1 MLSPYKDGWILFMT
15 GEKKDIISQFKITEK
30 DTGSSQVQVALLTD
44 KIKELTKHFQIHK
57 KDFHSMR
64 GLMGMVNRRK
74 KLLSYM
80 KKTSQEQYQKLIKK
94 LSLRK

>member
-1 MLSPYKDGWILFMT
+1 MIDKQKIVD
-15 GEKKDIISQFKITEK
+15 QFKKTPS
-30 DTGSSQVQVALLTD
+30 DTGSAQVQVALLTG

-64 GLMGMVNRRK
+64 GLMKMVSRRK
-74 KLLSYM
+74 SLLSYM
-80 KKTSQEQYQKLIKK
+80 KRKDKENYLKTIKD

>member
-1 MLSPYKDGWILFMT
+1 MI
-15 GEKKDIISQFKITEK
+15 KKQEVVDRFKKTSD
-30 DTGSSQVQVALLTD
+30 DTGSAQVQVALLTE
-44 KIKELTKHFQIHK
+44 KIKDLTKHFNFHK

-64 GLMGMVNRRK
+64 GLIKMVSRRK

-80 KKTSQEQYQKLIKK
+80 KRREKENYKKIIKN